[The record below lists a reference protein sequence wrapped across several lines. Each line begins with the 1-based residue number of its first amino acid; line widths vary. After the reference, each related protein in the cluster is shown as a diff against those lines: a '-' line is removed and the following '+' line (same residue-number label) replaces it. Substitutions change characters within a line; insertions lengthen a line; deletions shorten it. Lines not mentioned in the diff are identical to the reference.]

1 MLLNLDVADD
11 IVNTMS
17 CLHETVLAIEAEGNS
32 SVGQGYQTQ
41 LNHTGR
47 WGRSSFDITREKLS
61 FLLEQGFKVKEC
73 SNLLGVGQW
82 NIEKRMSSFGLS
94 VSGERYSVLFYS
106 SDCILLH
113 NPVLTISFSDSTEN
127 SCYLY
132 PADKDKCFCHFNG
145 LWGSDCRFKAP
156 PQRACFPGYSYML
169 HCRLINFIHL
179 ISLQKYWQVYKPPHK
194 LSFGHHTSLV
204 CQEAVPLD
212 TPVITYDTQL
222 INGINSINS
231 IILWL

>member
-1 MLLNLDVADD
+1 MSTVA
-11 IVNTMS
+11 
-17 CLHETVLAIEAEGNS
+17 
-32 SVGQGYQTQ
+32 
-41 LNHTGR
+41 
-47 WGRSSFDITREKLS
+47 
-61 FLLEQGFKVKEC
+61 
-73 SNLLGVGQW
+73 
-82 NIEKRMSSFGLS
+82 
-94 VSGERYSVLFYS
+94 
-106 SDCILLH
+106 
-113 NPVLTISFSDSTEN
+113 
-127 SCYLY
+127 
-132 PADKDKCFCHFNG
+132 CFCHFNG

-169 HCRLINFIHL
+169 HCRLISFIHL

-231 IILWL
+231 IIISPIKTTNNQNCESVWVNFSYPVSALKNLWITSNSMA